1 MTPAP
6 GRDVLAADL
15 HNLLRRGLPLSD
27 PGRAGSLLDLRG
39 VTARSTAPEPEAR
52 LRALEGLLRW
62 QLACWDHELAASAQM
77 LFGTAGT
84 AGTTWT
90 ERRQAAAA
98 AAGREFDHFRK
109 RIEPKLCDLVAGLL
123 LADSEAFGRAHA
135 QPPALSRSRTRL
147 RLEPDPFAWEACE
160 HERMLSQLWAAIYAL
175 RADLLDVARRASMT
189 GPGPDLEHAAD
200 TALWRYGHLLA
211 AADAYRTAWGEQL
224 LHSETKLSPRELARL
239 AGWVP
244 DLEPRA
250 LDRISTTAATTTGP
264 DDFLAALPAGD
275 REAWH
280 TLITADG
287 RTR

>member
-15 HNLLRRGLPLSD
+15 HNLLRRGFPLTD
-27 PGRAGSLLDLRG
+27 PDRAGSLLELRG
-39 VTARSTAPEPEAR
+39 VTARSTTTTPDAR
-52 LRALEGLLRW
+52 LRALEGVLRW

-77 LFGTAGT
+77 LFGAAGT
-84 AGTTWT
+84 PGTTWT
-90 ERRQAAAA
+90 ERRQAAAT
-98 AAGREFDHFRK
+98 AAGKEFDHFRK
-109 RIEPKLCDLVAGLL
+109 RVEPRLCDLVAGLL
-123 LADSEAFGRAHA
+123 LADSEAFDQAHA
-135 QPPALSRSRTRL
+135 RPPALTRSRTRL

-175 RADLLDVARRASMT
+175 RADLLDVVRRVSMT
-189 GPGPDLEHAAD
+189 GLGPDLEQAAD
-200 TALWRYGHLLA
+200 SALWRYGCVLA

-224 LHSETKLSPRELARL
+224 LHSETKLSPRELGRL

-244 DLEPRA
+244 DLDSRA
-250 LDRISTTAATTTGP
+250 LDLISTAASAATGP
-264 DDFLAALPAGD
+264 DDFLTALPHGD
-275 REAWH
+275 REVWH